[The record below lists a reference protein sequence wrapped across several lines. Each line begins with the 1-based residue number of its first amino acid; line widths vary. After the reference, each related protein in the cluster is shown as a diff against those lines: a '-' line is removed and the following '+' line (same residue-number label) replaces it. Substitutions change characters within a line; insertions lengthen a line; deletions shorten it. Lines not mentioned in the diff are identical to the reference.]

1 MALEYLRKV
10 HRKWCYIKNSA
21 GGYFWQLVIK
31 INPELHA
38 NYEMKRQN
46 QKLIRKVNLKDPV
59 YFNEKMLWL
68 KYYSYNHDPLVAQ
81 CYNKY
86 TVRSYIE
93 SKGLSN
99 ILNDLYGVWDNIE
112 DIDWNTLPD
121 EFVMKVSNGYS
132 GHVFKR
138 NNKEFNIEKA
148 KEQLR
153 NTLKKSSYYFKRS
166 GDLFAYGTK
175 QKIICERLLHSNQ
188 GYVAPEDYKFYCFNG
203 EPKYIE
209 IMKDRNGG
217 KNYKYQEL
225 FMNIDLSD
233 ASEFEGEA
241 SPGTMEA
248 PKCYREMVEIAK
260 ILSQD
265 FPFVRV
271 DLYVENDKPI
281 FGELTFTPY
290 HAQTERS
297 LIYFGELL
305 KF

>member
-1 MALEYLRKV
+1 
-10 HRKWCYIKNSA
+10 
-21 GGYFWQLVIK
+21 
-31 INPELHA
+31 
-38 NYEMKRQN
+38 MKRQN

-68 KYYSYNHDPLVAQ
+68 KYYRYNYDSLVAQ

-99 ILNDLYGVWDNIE
+99 ILNDLYGVWDTIE

-121 EFVMKVSNGYS
+121 EFVMKVFNAYS
-132 GHVFKR
+132 GYVFKR
-138 NNKEFNIEKA
+138 NNEEFSIEKA

-153 NTLKKSSYYFKRS
+153 STLKKSAYYFKRS
-166 GDLFAYGTK
+166 GDLFTYGTK
-175 QKIICERLLHSNQ
+175 QKIICERLLHSNH
-188 GYVAPEDYKFYCFNG
+188 GYTAPEDYKFYCFNG
-203 EPKYIE
+203 EPKFIE
-209 IMKDRNGG
+209 VLKDRNGC
-217 KNYKYQEL
+217 NDYKYQEL
-225 FMNIDLSD
+225 FMNIDLTD

-241 SPGTMEA
+241 SPEIVEA
-248 PKCYREMVEIAK
+248 PKCYNEMVEIAK

-297 LIYFGELL
+297 LIYLGKLL
-305 KF
+305 EI